1 MAISRAAEEA
11 EDDRSAAIQDL
22 EALDLGPNDAVV
34 GLAASGHTPY
44 VVSAVK
50 HASELGCVTV
60 GVSNNPD
67 AELSTVATVGIEV
80 LTGPEVLTGSTRLK
94 AGTSG
99 KLVLNMLSTAAFTR
113 LGKVYE
119 NLMVDVQATNEKLEK
134 RARRIV
140 REAAGATEDQA
151 DGLVRDAGGSVKA
164 AVVIGKMGVPS
175 DEAFR
180 LLETAG
186 GSVRRA
192 LGASEAAGKAR
203 ETRVNLEIEEDN
215 GRQN

>member
-1 MAISRAAEEA
+1 MWAPERVAGSSPSTRQNAHQPSGCLLTASSPCSRGGEMAISRAAEEA

-67 AELSTVATVGIEV
+67 TELSTVATVGIEV

-94 AGTSG
+94 AGTAG

-113 LGKVYE
+113 LVH
-119 NLMVDVQATNEKLEK
+119 NQATS
-134 RARRIV
+134 RGMDRC
-140 REAAGATEDQA
+140 
-151 DGLVRDAGGSVKA
+151 S
-164 AVVIGKMGVPS
+164 
-175 DEAFR
+175 
-180 LLETAG
+180 
-186 GSVRRA
+186 
-192 LGASEAAGKAR
+192 
-203 ETRVNLEIEEDN
+203 
-215 GRQN
+215 